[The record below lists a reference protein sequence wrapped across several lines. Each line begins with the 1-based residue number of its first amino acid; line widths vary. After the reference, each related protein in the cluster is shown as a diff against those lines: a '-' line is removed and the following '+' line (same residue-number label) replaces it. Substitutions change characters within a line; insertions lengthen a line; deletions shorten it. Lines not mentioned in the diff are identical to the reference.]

1 MTQTLLFLA
10 EFSFELGLID
20 VSELAERRRV
30 ALWAADDGSS
40 LADPRELS
48 LGQLEPLR
56 DSESEQS
63 PTAIRGTGE
72 PADPNWLE
80 LLMLGK
86 WLFTRSDPDP
96 YPSTPHGHLHDAN
109 RPWPKL
115 NPYTGRVFKAKH
127 QEDPT
132 LRLTKHE
139 MRRLWRTEAF
149 RDFCRL
155 YILWY
160 IEAHPHHMFRV
171 RDPLQFPRW

>member
-96 YPSTPHGHLHDAN
+96 Y
-109 RPWPKL
+109 
-115 NPYTGRVFKAKH
+115 
-127 QEDPT
+127 
-132 LRLTKHE
+132 
-139 MRRLWRTEAF
+139 RRLRTAIF
-149 RDFCRL
+149 TMRIGHGRSSIRIPAGFSRRSIKRTRHYAL
-155 YILWY
+155 LS
-160 IEAHPHHMFRV
+160 MR
-171 RDPLQFPRW
+171 